1 MPDRTPYEEAALSYC
16 APRGI
21 RLSEFLE
28 VWSDADQWAA
38 LDWQAQQARRCS
50 GCGQSLDETMGPGT
64 DDTWNAVVSGHCDG
78 CRALHRVASIEA
90 GRDELD
96 PTVGARYRMW
106 KDEDANGRVDDPG
119 ATVSEAR
126 AAS

>member
-1 MPDRTPYEEAALSYC
+1 MAERSPYEQAALDYC

-28 VWSDADQWAA
+28 VWSEGDQWAA
-38 LDWQAQQARRCS
+38 LEWQADQAQKCS
-50 GCGQSLDETMGPGT
+50 GCGHRLNETMGPGT
-64 DDTWNAVVSGHCDG
+64 EDKWNAEVSGHCDA
-78 CRALHRVASIEA
+78 CRALHRAASIAA

-106 KDEDANGRVDDPG
+106 RDEATNGRIDNPG
-119 ATVSEAR
+119 AAVSET
-126 AAS
+126 